1 VTIFLR
7 SHELTAAHLSL
18 HAGIARPHLLWLAGI
33 PLGPCHPT
41 ACKVRH
47 CYHHQHC
54 FLLHNATQATLDC
67 TNAYAV
73 SDKPCQTWAGK
84 VQRLKSQAAHDAPMH
99 IQCATYESN
108 LSGTAQYPM
117 QLFKH
122 LCMQAGMHN
131 RSSCKCQ
138 GESPISCAHTYRQHM
153 YKEGVPKRSELSA
166 IGCFSS
172 TDFPQHHTIAVHV
185 HLFSATRLAQKHL
198 QNEPLVMV
206 NISLQQIRFTIFAK

>member
-1 VTIFLR
+1 MQALLNHICCGLRTFLR
-7 SHELTAAHLSL
+7 H
-18 HAGIARPHLLWLAGI
+18 PVI
-33 PLGPCHPT
+33 PQQTTSDTVSTTNKAFCCIP
-41 ACKVRH
+41 
-47 CYHHQHC
+47 Q
-54 FLLHNATQATLDC
+54 TQATPGCD
-67 TNAYAV
+67 NAYAV

-172 TDFPQHHTIAVHV
+172 TDFPQHHTIAVDV
-185 HLFSATRLAQKHL
+185 HFFSAR
-198 QNEPLVMV
+198 
-206 NISLQQIRFTIFAK
+206 

>member
-1 VTIFLR
+1 VGSLICDNLSTISRADGRTFE
-7 SHELTAAHLSL
+7 SS
-18 HAGIARPHLLWLAGI
+18 
-33 PLGPCHPT
+33 C
-41 ACKVRH
+41 RH
-47 CYHHQHC
+47 CSTTSAVACGHSSGTLSSHSIQSQT
-54 FLLHNATQATLDC
+54 LLSPPTLLSAAQRNTSNPRLYQC
-67 TNAYAV
+67 LCV

-99 IQCATYESN
+99 RQCATYESN
-108 LSGTAQYPM
+108 LSGTAQYLM

-172 TDFPQHHTIAVHV
+172 TDFPQHHTIAVDV
-185 HLFSATRLAQKHL
+185 HFFSAR
-198 QNEPLVMV
+198 
-206 NISLQQIRFTIFAK
+206 